1 MWKIEHYLNGVCRV
15 SDIVSWHLQ
24 LIPIQSK
31 IAISSNTGAATPGLG
46 AVLMAVVA
54 IYDAAS
60 DKYDAVALEIN
71 GSTKLIKVE

>member
-24 LIPIQSK
+24 LIPIQNK
-31 IAISSNTGAATPGLG
+31 IQTSLTSGVTPGLG

>member
-24 LIPIQSK
+24 LIPIQNK
-31 IAISSNTGAATPGLG
+31 IQTSLTSGVTPGLG
-46 AVLMAVVA
+46 AVLMVVVA